1 MKILSSYVVPNLY
14 EFLSS
19 AELFDYPCSSK
30 YLLCSAE
37 EEKNHTGFEQLD
49 VSK

>member
-1 MKILSSYVVPNLY
+1 MSSYVVPNLY

-37 EEKNHTGFEQLD
+37 EKKKIIQVLNNLTW
-49 VSK
+49 VN